1 MIEKKQRKISKVHLK
16 SITIFFFFFLN
27 KRKSFDIAVKDAVV
41 KNKNNSCLSRKQL

>member
-16 SITIFFFFFLN
+16 SITIFFFFLN